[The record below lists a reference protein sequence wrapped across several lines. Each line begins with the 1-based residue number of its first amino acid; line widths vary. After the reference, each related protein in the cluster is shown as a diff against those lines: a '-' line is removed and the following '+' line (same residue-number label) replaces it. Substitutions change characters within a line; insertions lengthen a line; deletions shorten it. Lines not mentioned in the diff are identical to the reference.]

1 MLEEPSLFTD
11 EDFMMNIFNSASDVI
26 PEFKDFCR
34 CKCSEKTQKVI
45 GSNAKVVPYA
55 FLINELFHPEDET
68 N

>member
-11 EDFMMNIFNSASDVI
+11 KDFMMNIFKGTSDMI

-34 CKCSEKTQKVI
+34 CKHSEKTRKVI

-55 FLINELFHPEDET
+55 LIINELFHPEDET